1 MPIALY
7 RQNIS
12 GYSIREVLFPNEDTD
27 ALFKTLLNQ
36 RNLLK
41 FQVHINNPMYSEGF
55 LISVVNGNLDELNAT
70 LLICGANPLKYGSK
84 MLLINLPLGCSEN
97 ELVNTLVTDGV
108 NLEIREARIRNLTK

>member
-27 ALFKTLLNQ
+27 ALFKTLLHQ

-55 LISVVNGNLDELNAT
+55 LISVLNGNLDDVNAT
-70 LLICGANPLKYGSK
+70 LLMCGVSPLQYGSK
-84 MLLINLPLGCSEN
+84 MLLINIPLGSSESD
-97 ELVNTLVTDGV
+97 LLNTLVTDGV
-108 NLEIREARIRNLTK
+108 NLEIKEAKIRSLTK